1 MPASVDARLEALEL
15 LVISHV
21 IAADKRAPGSAHA
34 TLEQGGEMAEQ
45 LADAGDAASA
55 RQLRD
60 LLNTIR
66 VVVGPRHAV

>member
-21 IAADKRAPGSAHA
+21 IAADQHSPGSAHA
-34 TLEQGGEMAEQ
+34 TLEQGGEMVEQ
-45 LADAGDAASA
+45 LANAGDAASA
-55 RQLRD
+55 NQLRD
-60 LLNTIR
+60 LLNAIR